1 MTAPSNTY
9 DVIVVGAGISGLS
22 AAKLLKASGL
32 DPVVLEAR
40 DRVGGR
46 TFTVQ
51 NKEAKWVDLGGAY
64 IGPTQNRIL
73 RLAKEYGIKTY
84 KVNEQENL
92 VHYVN
97 GKSYPFKGSL
107 PPMWNPIALM
117 DFNNLFRTM
126 DKMGE
131 EIPRD
136 APWRAPHAEEWDKMT
151 MQELFEKLC
160 WTR

>member
-1 MTAPSNTY
+1 MLKCCSLN
-9 DVIVVGAGISGLS
+9 
-22 AAKLLKASGL
+22 AAIIKHSFYKQWLF
-32 DPVVLEAR
+32 D
-40 DRVGGR
+40 D
-46 TFTVQ
+46 
-51 NKEAKWVDLGGAY
+51 W
-64 IGPTQNRIL
+64 RIL
-73 RLAKEYGIKTY
+73 FWWWWPQSC
-84 KVNEQENL
+84 VQQ
-92 VHYVN
+92 

-131 EIPRD
+131 EVKQFSLLMSILINKHSRLVYWTGCTPATCLTHAEHPPAFQIPRD